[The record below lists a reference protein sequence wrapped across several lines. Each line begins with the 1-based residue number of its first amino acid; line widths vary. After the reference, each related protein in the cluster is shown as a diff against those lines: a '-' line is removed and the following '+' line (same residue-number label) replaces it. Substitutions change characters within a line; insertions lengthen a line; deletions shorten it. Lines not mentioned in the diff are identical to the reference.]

1 MSRQDE
7 NEIQF
12 VILLK
17 QDDTIIIHSRAS
29 LSHTRDKFWPIL
41 WAEIGKVIK
50 MSDENFTILNQEK
63 IRDPFSVVRLK
74 TQNYRSLKFS
84 FSVLTLS

>member
-17 QDDTIIIHSRAS
+17 EDDTIIIIIRDSPY
-29 LSHTRDKFWPIL
+29 TRDKFWPIL

-50 MSDENFTILNQEK
+50 MSDENFAILNQEK

-74 TQNYRSLKFS
+74 TQNYLFRCSSPKFNCM
-84 FSVLTLS
+84 

>member
-50 MSDENFTILNQEK
+50 MSDENFAILK
-63 IRDPFSVVRLK
+63 LRIIYLGVVLPNLVVI
-74 TQNYRSLKFS
+74 TYM
-84 FSVLTLS
+84 

>member
-29 LSHTRDKFWPIL
+29 LSYTRDKFWPIL
-41 WAEIGKVIK
+41 WTEIGKVIK
-50 MSDENFTILNQEK
+50 MSDENFAILNQEK
-63 IRDPFSVVRLK
+63 IRDSENANFCLFLVLK
-74 TQNYRSLKFS
+74 HAY
-84 FSVLTLS
+84 VI